1 MRERESGG
9 SEKGRVAHPFSAG
22 SGRGGGKDG
31 SLSLGVQEA
40 ILFHLF

>member
-22 SGRGGGKDG
+22 SGRGGKDG

-40 ILFHLF
+40 ILFHLI